1 MYRALEEIK
10 DAKEML
16 KQPIFFLPFQLFE
29 QQAAYFFPV
38 NLH

>member
-1 MYRALEEIK
+1 MYRALKEIK

-16 KQPIFFLPFQLFE
+16 KQPNFFPFQLFE
-29 QQAAYFFPV
+29 QQASYFFSM